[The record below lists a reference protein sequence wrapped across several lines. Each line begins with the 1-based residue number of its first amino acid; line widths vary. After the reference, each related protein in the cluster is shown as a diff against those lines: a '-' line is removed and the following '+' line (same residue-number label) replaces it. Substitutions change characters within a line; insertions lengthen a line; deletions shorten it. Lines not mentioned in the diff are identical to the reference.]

1 MATSLCSQHVPDMP
15 VSLRAKPRYMKI
27 QGGIVQ
33 KEFGSVLAKILQLDL
48 DSMAP
53 RASSRSRSP
62 VLRRRTRRDE
72 FESPHGHGRKEHSLD
87 LPTSFQSDSKY
98 LDRNTCFGRQLYRNV
113 CSTPWSNQVGIA
125 NRAVE
130 SIKVHEL
137 CYLGWQN
144 HNFRALS
151 AGAFVSVVFA
161 RSVREAQLVE
171 SLLRLCRTEHVDVE
185 SAAFNRWFQKY
196 GDTPT
201 DKDTKNKAV
210 QELANEALDAFRP
223 FRVSTEARDREIV
236 ELRQKVQQ
244 HEAEKGGE
252 PSKRKAVPSKSPDH
266 RPRRSLRKSQGD
278 DAKSLPIQS
287 ETSSPLLVKEP
298 EVKPLRDNYPS
309 TVTTQGVNAW
319 IRKMPKKQQA
329 NIQAAIKEAEK
340 VFKELTDAQVASLPD
355 VAAGWGLVSSRQ
367 LRQRRGSLFA

>member
-1 MATSLCSQHVPDMP
+1 
-15 VSLRAKPRYMKI
+15 MKI
-27 QGGIVQ
+27 EGGIVQ
-33 KEFGSVLAKILQLDL
+33 KEIGSVLAKIFQLDL

-62 VLRRRTRRDE
+62 VLRRRARRDE
-72 FESPHGHGRKEHSLD
+72 FESPHGHGRKVHSLD

-113 CSTPWSNQVGIA
+113 CSTPWSNQVCIA
-125 NRAVE
+125 NRAVA

-144 HNFRALS
+144 HNLRALS

-161 RSVREAQLVE
+161 RSVRETQLVE

-196 GDTPT
+196 GDAPT

-244 HEAEKGGE
+244 LEAEKGGE
-252 PSKRKAVPSKSPDH
+252 PSKRKAV
-266 RPRRSLRKSQGD
+266 
-278 DAKSLPIQS
+278 
-287 ETSSPLLVKEP
+287 
-298 EVKPLRDNYPS
+298 
-309 TVTTQGVNAW
+309 
-319 IRKMPKKQQA
+319 
-329 NIQAAIKEAEK
+329 
-340 VFKELTDAQVASLPD
+340 QVP
-355 VAAGWGLVSSRQ
+355 
-367 LRQRRGSLFA
+367 